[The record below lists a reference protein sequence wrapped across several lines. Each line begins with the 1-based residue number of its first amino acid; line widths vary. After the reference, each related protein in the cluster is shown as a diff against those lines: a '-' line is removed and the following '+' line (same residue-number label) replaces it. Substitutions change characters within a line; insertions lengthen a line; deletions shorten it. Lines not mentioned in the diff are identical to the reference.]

1 MRLWLHRRP
10 SPIGDMLL
18 AWDAEAR
25 LRVLDFSD
33 YEDRMQTLLRLHYG
47 DCELKESALPPAIAD
62 ALTRYFDGDIAA
74 IDAILVMSGGTDFQ
88 RAVWAELRNIP
99 AGETISYGELAHRLG
114 RPKAVRAV
122 GGANG
127 ANPIGIVVP
136 CHRVIGANGT
146 LTGYGGGMHRKKW
159 LLAHEAGRSEGD
171 LFARPHGEP

>member
-1 MRLWLHRRP
+1 MRLWLQRRP

-33 YEDRMQTLLRLHYG
+33 YEERMQTLLRLHYG
-47 DCELKESALPPAIAD
+47 DCELIDAALPDAISG
-62 ALTRYFDGDIAA
+62 ALTRYFGGDIPA
-74 IDAILVMSGGTDFQ
+74 IGHVAVMSGGTDFQ

-159 LLAHEAGRSEGD
+159 LLTHEATHSNAG
-171 LFARPHGEP
+171 LFSRPQGEP